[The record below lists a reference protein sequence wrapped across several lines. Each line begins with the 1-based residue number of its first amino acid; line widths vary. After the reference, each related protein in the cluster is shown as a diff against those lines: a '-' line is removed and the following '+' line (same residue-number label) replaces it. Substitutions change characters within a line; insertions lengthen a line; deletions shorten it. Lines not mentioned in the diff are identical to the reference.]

1 MSRRT
6 DRVDGELQREIAA
19 VISGELKNREPE
31 LKGLISVTGVD
42 AAPDFKTAK
51 VYVSIYAVS
60 EEEKKTSLAI
70 IRANAGL
77 VRRELARVMRMRT
90 VPALTFLE
98 DGSMAYGSHMDE
110 LFASLHE
117 ADRDADADSD
127 EER

>member
-117 ADRDADADSD
+117 ADRDAEADSD